1 MHSVISERISEK
13 VLKLWASTNTWNTLI
28 TRITIQFWVNDQRDA
43 QLRYIIRLLLKSSTC
58 FEQLC
63 ARYQEAKLY

>member
-1 MHSVISERISEK
+1 MYWFLQVECGSRAVDYFQLR
-13 VLKLWASTNTWNTLI
+13 L
-28 TRITIQFWVNDQRDA
+28 WVNDQLDA

-63 ARYQEAKLY
+63 AHHQEVKLY